1 MDAINGGYGS
11 MSIASVREE
20 AALWA
25 RQIMSKPAGKVLVL
39 DTETCGL
46 NAEIIELGIIDL
58 SGNVVYNRRFNPLT
72 NIQPGAYKV
81 HGISHLMLMEE
92 PRFASEYEQVREI
105 LSGAEM
111 VL

>member
-1 MDAINGGYGS
+1 

-58 SGNVVYNRRFNPLT
+58 SGNDFVFT
-72 NIQPGAYKV
+72 
-81 HGISHLMLMEE
+81 
-92 PRFASEYEQVREI
+92 
-105 LSGAEM
+105 
-111 VL
+111 